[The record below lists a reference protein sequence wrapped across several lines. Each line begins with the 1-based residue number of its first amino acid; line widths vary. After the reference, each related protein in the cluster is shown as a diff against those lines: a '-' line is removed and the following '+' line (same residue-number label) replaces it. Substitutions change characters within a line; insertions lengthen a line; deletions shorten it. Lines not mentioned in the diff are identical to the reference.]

1 MLTLT
6 LYLKLFPQ
14 ESQEET
20 ICISSQEKENS
31 QESISNA
38 GIQEDG
44 FPGAD
49 HSQKSVITI
58 SSQELE
64 ALPTTPT
71 QGIRLGLSKFSVN
84 QNKKPAVTSSLSGS
98 SKQAPAAAPGLGKAR
113 VSGLSRP
120 SKKAPALHQTSV
132 LSMFARIVK
141 KADLGSSQGSQD

>member
-1 MLTLT
+1 MGRH
-6 LYLKLFPQ
+6 
-14 ESQEET
+14 QEEV

-31 QESISNA
+31 SQELISNV
-38 GIQEDG
+38 GSQEDAITA
-44 FPGAD
+44 GAD

-58 SSQELE
+58 SSQESE

-84 QNKKPAVTSSLSGS
+84 QKKKPAVTSSLLGS
-98 SKQAPAAAPGLGKAR
+98 SKQSSVAAAGLGKAR

>member
-1 MLTLT
+1 MKGGRL
-6 LYLKLFPQ
+6 Q
-14 ESQEET
+14 QEEV

-31 QESISNA
+31 SQELISNA
-38 GIQEDG
+38 GSQEDAITAG
-44 FPGAD
+44 TD

-58 SSQELE
+58 SSQESE

-71 QGIRLGLSKFSVN
+71 QGIRLGLNKFAVN
-84 QNKKPAVTSSLSGS
+84 QNKKPAVTSSLLGS
-98 SKQAPAAAPGLGKAR
+98 SKQAPVAAAGLCKAR